1 MRRLDM
7 CSPTDSA
14 RKFVRFVPLVV
25 CLVFLATTR
34 DVSFDQT
41 KKSLASAKNVR
52 LVAEKVIDHNS
63 FFLAAIVASQQ
74 VIENP
79 EKPLSAKAGRVIRL
93 KEISRI
99 TDEEGKFFFVEP
111 WDVFAGR
118 DGSVYVQEPKR
129 LLKFGGNGKFV
140 KNLLKWGEGPGELN
154 DNLTGVIVREDDIIL
169 YSSNIMK
176 LVRIDTDGKLIE
188 DKKFSKG
195 PFGSFLGYHN
205 GKFFMMKRVW
215 EDMPKISGLYEAKNR
230 LIVVTEKEEV
240 IETSFLLPTTQSRY
254 IQLGGRMASGG
265 GISRPMTLRES
276 ERYVFLFHTPEYLI
290 KILDLEK
297 SEIVLGFRRKYDR
310 VRYAPAEKIPEGY
323 PIPKYHNDLCR
334 LLWHKGRLWAV
345 TSTFDQNK
353 GILVDVFNR
362 EGQYLDNFYLPLFK
376 IRRNNPQYYAPMAI
390 AGDFLYVLEADEE
403 DLISLIKYE
412 IVGE

>member
-1 MRRLDM
+1 MRANFLKY
-7 CSPTDSA
+7 SKIVLILIFS
-14 RKFVRFVPLVV
+14 FLVPIEGKN
-25 CLVFLATTR
+25 
-34 DVSFDQT
+34 Q
-41 KKSLASAKNVR
+41 KSLSNLYKSGNLR

-63 FFLAAIVASQQ
+63 FFLAANVASQQ

-79 EKPLSAKAGRVIRL
+79 EKPLSTKAGRVIQL

-129 LLKFGGNGKFV
+129 LLKFGASGKFV

-154 DNLTGVIVREDDIIL
+154 GNLTGVIVREDDIIL

-176 LVRIDTDGKLIE
+176 LVRIDPDGKLIE

-195 PFGSFLGYHN
+195 PFGSLLGYHD
-205 GKFFMMKRVW
+205 GKFLMMKRVW

-240 IETSFLLPTTQSRY
+240 IETSFLLPTTASRY
-254 IQLGGRMASGG
+254 VWPGGKMASGG
-265 GISRPMTLRES
+265 GISRPMPLRES

-290 KILDLEK
+290 RILDLEK

-310 VRYAPAEKIPEGY
+310 VRYTPAGKIPEGY
-323 PIPKYHNDLCR
+323 PIPKYYNDLCR

-345 TSTFDQNK
+345 TSTFDKNR

-376 IRRNNPQYYAPMAI
+376 IRKNNPQYYAPMAI
-390 AGDFLYVLEADEE
+390 AGNFLYVLEADEE

>member
-1 MRRLDM
+1 MRVNFLKY
-7 CSPTDSA
+7 SKIILILP
-14 RKFVRFVPLVV
+14 FLVPIEVNN
-25 CLVFLATTR
+25 
-34 DVSFDQT
+34 Q
-41 KKSLASAKNVR
+41 KSLSNLYTSGNVR
-52 LVAEKVIDHNS
+52 HVAEKVIDHNS
-63 FFLAAIVASQQ
+63 FFPSAIIASQQ
-74 VIENP
+74 VIESP
-79 EKPLSAKAGRVIRL
+79 EKPLSATAGRVIQL

-99 TDEEGKFFFVEP
+99 TEEEGKFFFVEP
-111 WDVFAGR
+111 WDIFAGK
-118 DGSVYVQEPKR
+118 DGSVYVQEPKK
-129 LLKFGGNGKFV
+129 LLKFGANGRFI

-154 DNLTGVIVREDDIIL
+154 GNLTGVIVREDDIVL

-176 LVRIDTDGKLIE
+176 LIRIDPDGKLIE

-195 PFGSFLGYHN
+195 PFDSLLGYHD

-240 IETSFLLPTTQSRY
+240 IETSFLLPTTASRY
-254 IQLGGRMASGG
+254 VWPGGKMASGG
-265 GISRPMTLRES
+265 GISRPMPLRES

-290 KILDLEK
+290 RILDLEK

-310 VRYAPAEKIPEGY
+310 VRYTPAGKIPEGY
-323 PIPKYHNDLCR
+323 PIPKYYNDLCR

-345 TSTFDQNK
+345 TSTFDKNR

-376 IRRNNPQYYAPMAI
+376 IRKNNPQYYAPMAI
-390 AGDFLYVLEADEE
+390 AGNFLYVLEADEE

>member
-1 MRRLDM
+1 
-7 CSPTDSA
+7 
-14 RKFVRFVPLVV
+14 VPIEGKN
-25 CLVFLATTR
+25 
-34 DVSFDQT
+34 Q
-41 KKSLASAKNVR
+41 KSLSDLYKSGNLR

-63 FFLAAIVASQQ
+63 FFLATNAASQQ

-79 EKPLSAKAGRVIRL
+79 EKPLSAKAGRVIQL
-93 KEISRI
+93 KEILRI
-99 TDEEGKFFFVEP
+99 TDEGGKFFFVEP

-118 DGSVYVQEPKR
+118 DGSIYVHEPKR
-129 LLKFGGNGKFV
+129 LLKFGANGKFV

-154 DNLTGVIVREDDIIL
+154 GNLTGVIVREDDIIL

-176 LVRIDTDGKLIE
+176 LVRIDPDGKLIE

-195 PFGSFLGYHN
+195 PFSSLLGYHD
-205 GKFFMMKRVW
+205 GKFFMTKRVW
-215 EDMPKISGLYEAKNR
+215 EDMPKISGLYETKNR

-240 IETSFLLPTTQSRY
+240 IETSFLLPTTESRY
-254 IQLGGRMASGG
+254 IRPGGSASSG
-265 GISRPMTLRES
+265 GISRLMTLRES

-297 SEIVLGFRRKYDR
+297 SEIVLGFRRKYNR
-310 VRYAPAEKIPEGY
+310 VRYTLAGKIPEGY

-345 TSTFDQNK
+345 TSTFDKNK

-376 IRRNNPQYYAPMAI
+376 IRKNNPQYYAPMAI
-390 AGDFLYVLEADEE
+390 AGNFLYLLEADEE